1 MLDQVDVAR
10 ARVRSGAMN
19 IDPRLSHWSETA
31 RPEWTDYNGHMN
43 VAYYVLVFDHATDA
57 FHASIGIDAAYRAA
71 GRSTFAVEQHFA
83 YLREV
88 RAGARLACATRL
100 VEFDDKRVRLF
111 TEMFDA
117 DAGHLAATGEMLAVH
132 VDLAARRAAPVTAEI
147 RDRLARVLESHRG
160 LPRPA
165 QLGRAIALPAKA

>member
-1 MLDQVDVAR
+1 M
-10 ARVRSGAMN
+10 GP
-19 IDPRLSHWSETA
+19 DPRLAHWFETA
-31 RPEWTDYNGHMN
+31 LAEWTDYNGHMN

-88 RAGARLACATRL
+88 RAGTHLACATRL

-111 TEMFDA
+111 SEMFNM
-117 DAGHLAATGEMLAVH
+117 DAGHLAATGELLAVH
-132 VDLAARRAAPVTAEI
+132 VDLAARRASPFPPEI
-147 RDRLARVLESHRG
+147 RDRLAHVLESHRG
-160 LPRPA
+160 VPRPA
-165 QLGRAIALPAKA
+165 QLGRAIALPQKA